1 MDVSEGPKDSCFSTK
16 YTPPLALQEAL
27 PAKFPA
33 IVYHGIFLFEMEK
46 PDVAETQTNG
56 LEVLETREWLD
67 SLDYVLA
74 EGGPERAGR
83 LLQQLSLHA
92 KRAAGVNLPFTATT
106 PYQNTIPAVQ
116 QPPFPG
122 SQEMERRIKS
132 LVRWNA
138 LAMVVRANK
147 LQEGIGGH
155 ISTFASAATLYEVA
169 FNHFLRAQTE
179 TGDRDLVYFQGH
191 AAPGMYARPYLEG
204 RIPRHKLENF
214 RRELKPDGGLSSYPH
229 PWLMPDFWEF
239 PTVSM
244 GLGPIQAIYHARFI
258 RYLENRG
265 LKESKGG
272 KVWAFLGDGE
282 MDEPEALGSITLAS
296 RERLDNLIFVV
307 NCNLQRLDGPVRG
320 NGKIIQELEAI
331 FRGAG
336 WNVIK
341 VIWGGDWDSLIR
353 SDRDGLLVRRM
364 GEITDGQYQKYF
376 VESGAYFRQ
385 NFFGTDPRLLK
396 MVDHLSDEQ
405 LARMR
410 LGGHDPIKV
419 HAAYKAAVEHEG
431 SPTIILAKTIKGY
444 GLGEAGE
451 GKNITH
457 QQKKL
462 NDDELW
468 LFRSRFGIPI
478 ADDELREA
486 PFYRPADDSPEVTYM
501 QERRKQLGGY
511 LPQRKM
517 RSKPIQPVSESHFEE
532 FYKGT
537 EGREVSTTMV
547 FVRLLAKLL
556 RDPEIGKLIVPV
568 VPDEA
573 RTFGMEALCRQ
584 VGIYSSVGQNY
595 EPVDMDTLLYYKE
608 AKNGQILEEGI
619 TEAGSMCSFIAAG
632 TAAAN
637 HGINTIPFFIYY
649 SMFGFQRIGDFIW
662 AAADMRS
669 RGFLLGGTAGRTTL
683 SGEGLQHQDGNSHI
697 LALPVPNLKAYDPAF
712 AYEIGIII
720 QDGIKRMY
728 IDQESIFYY
737 LTVGNEPLPMPEMPG
752 NVREGVLKGL
762 YRFKA
767 SAKSDAKLR
776 AQLLGSGSIMFE
788 VLKAQQI
795 LEEKYGV
802 GADVWSVTSY
812 KELYRDANDCERWN
826 MLHPG
831 EATKVP
837 YITQTLK
844 DAQGPFIA
852 ASDYMKVLPESLGK
866 WVPGQLVSLGTD
878 GFGRSE
884 NRAALRDFFEVDAKH
899 IVLATLGAL
908 ARENKIG
915 TDVVKRAIQELEI
928 NPEKANPAVS

>member
-1 MDVSEGPKDSCFSTK
+1 M
-16 YTPPLALQEAL
+16 
-27 PAKFPA
+27 
-33 IVYHGIFLFEMEK
+33 
-46 PDVAETQTNG
+46 AETQTDG

-67 SLDYVLA
+67 SLDYVLSK
-74 EGGPERAGR
+74 GGAERAGR

-92 KRAAGVNLPFTATT
+92 RRAAGVNLPFTATT
-106 PYQNTIPAVQ
+106 PYQNTIPARQ

-147 LQEGIGGH
+147 MQEGIGGH

-169 FNHFLRAQTE
+169 FNHFFRAKTE
-179 TGDRDLVYFQGH
+179 GGDRDIVYFQGH
-191 AAPGMYARPYLEG
+191 ATPGMYSRAYLEG
-204 RIPRHKLENF
+204 RMPKHKLENF
-214 RRELKPDGGLSSYPH
+214 RRELKEGGGLSSYPH

-265 LKESKGG
+265 LKQARGG
-272 KVWAFLGDGE
+272 RVWAFMGDGE
-282 MDEPEALGSITLAS
+282 MDEPESLGSITLAS
-296 RERLDNLIFVV
+296 REKLDNLIFVI

-341 VIWGGDWDSLIR
+341 VIWGSDWDSLILN
-353 SDRDGLLVRRM
+353 DRDGILVRRL
-364 GEITDGQYQKYF
+364 GEVSDGQYQKFF
-376 VESGAYFRQ
+376 VESGDYFRQ
-385 NFFGTDPRLLK
+385 NLFGSDPRLLK
-396 MVDHLSDEQ
+396 MVEHLSDEQ
-405 LARMR
+405 LSRMR

-419 HAAYKAAVEHEG
+419 HAAYKAAIEHSG
-431 SPTIILAKTIKGY
+431 GPTVILAKTIKGY

-462 NDDELW
+462 NDEELRV
-468 LFRSRFGIPI
+468 FRSRFGIPI
-478 ADDELREA
+478 QDEELHDA
-486 PFYRPADDSPEVTYM
+486 PFYRPADDSPEIKYM

-511 LPQRKM
+511 MPERKM
-517 RSKPIQPVSESHFEE
+517 RSTPIKAVSASHFEE

-537 EGREVSTTMV
+537 DGREVSTTMV

-556 RDPEIGKLIVPV
+556 RDPEIGKLIVPII
-568 VPDEA
+568 PDEA
-573 RTFGMEALCRQ
+573 RTFGMEALFRQ
-584 VGIYSSVGQNY
+584 VGIYSSVGQLY

-608 AKNGQILEEGI
+608 AKDGQILEEGI

-632 TAAAN
+632 TAYAN

-662 AAADMRS
+662 AAGDMRCH
-669 RGFLLGGTAGRTTL
+669 GFLVGGTAGRTTL
-683 SGEGLQHQDGNSHI
+683 AGEGLQHQDGHSHV
-697 LALPVPNLKAYDPAF
+697 LALSVPNLLAYDPAF
-712 AYEIGIII
+712 AYEIAVII
-720 QDGIKRMY
+720 QDGIRRMY
-728 IDQESIFYY
+728 IDQEPIFYY
-737 LTVGNEPLPMPEMPG
+737 LTVTNEPLPMPEIPKEHG
-752 NVREGVLKGL
+752 VREGILHGM

-767 SAKSDAKLR
+767 SDKKDAKLR
-776 AQLLGSGSIMFE
+776 AQLFGSGAIMFE
-788 VLKAQQI
+788 VLKAQSI

-802 GADVWSVTSY
+802 AADVWSVTSY
-812 KELYRDANDCERWN
+812 KELYRDGNDCERWN

-831 EATKVP
+831 QSAKVP
-837 YITQTLK
+837 YVTQCLK
-844 DAQGPFIA
+844 DAPGVLVA
-852 ASDYMKVLPESLGK
+852 ASDYMKVLPESISQ
-866 WVPGQLVSLGTD
+866 WMPRRLVALGTD

-884 NRAALRDFFEVDAKH
+884 GRASLRDFFEVDAKH

-908 ARENKIG
+908 ARENQIG
-915 TDVVKRAIQELEI
+915 ADTLSQAVRDLNI